1 MPNFL
6 AVSSEKTKMSG
17 HRDTCSET
25 WNAEYLK
32 KGVIG
37 YTIVVPDVVPDS
49 GATKLVRRT
58 IRGALVVYLKN
69 LLAYKETIVVM
80 I

>member
-37 YTIVVPDVVPDS
+37 YTILVPDVPDS

-58 IRGALVVYLKN
+58 IRRALVVYLKD
-69 LLAYKETIVVM
+69 LLAYIETIVVM